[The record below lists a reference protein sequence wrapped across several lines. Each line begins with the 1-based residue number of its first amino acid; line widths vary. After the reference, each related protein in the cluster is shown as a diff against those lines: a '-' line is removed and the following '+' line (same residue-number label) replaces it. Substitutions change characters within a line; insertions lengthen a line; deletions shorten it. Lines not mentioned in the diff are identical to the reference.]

1 MIGRGWRSLVGLL
14 GERAWSQI
22 SWANVTETGSQ
33 ANARIRT
40 RARFEVPEE
49 LRADVRLLGELLGR
63 VLVEYAGQP
72 LLDDV
77 EKLR

>member
-1 MIGRGWRSLVGLL
+1 M
-14 GERAWSQI
+14 
-22 SWANVTETGSQ
+22 TETGSET
-33 ANARIRT
+33 RT

-49 LRADVRLLGELLGR
+49 LRADVRLLGELLGK

-77 EKLR
+77 EKLRELTIAGDGAAAEQPRTSPARSPATST